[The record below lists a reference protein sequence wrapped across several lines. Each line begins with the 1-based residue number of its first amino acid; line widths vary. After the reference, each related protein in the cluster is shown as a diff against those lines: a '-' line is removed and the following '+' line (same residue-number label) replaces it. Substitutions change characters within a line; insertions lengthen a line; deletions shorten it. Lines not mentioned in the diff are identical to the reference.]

1 MRNMDGRRVPFDLSN
16 QLCDRLVI
24 GAREQLDTEIHV
36 TAIGRRALP
45 QGDEQAGKR
54 GPKDHLPGEPRVKLR
69 DPHIGNYLKS
79 ELLTE
84 DLNRLSSHL
93 WLLAKQDSSHISS
106 LTNQLVRG
114 RQIIITEKPELHL
127 VWYYDHVFVK
137 PIPKYLLS
145 HVFWEFYLL
154 SPRSPIE
161 ASLRGDLFEAAL
173 GFLRSYNYLIR
184 HRSDFALAM
193 RDDCR
198 LLPKNTKYASFISL
212 IRSFEAVDDVDVSPR
227 YKFGELRLSRLN
239 FWAKIFLFRF
249 TYHKTDGQYGAYF
262 ARFFGPI
269 LFVFAVLS
277 VLLSAMQVVLAAQT
291 LVEPDDGPWDVFTK
305 VSRWFSIFTILS
317 TAVVTSVLLLILLAM
332 LSREAVFA
340 LRTLYRK
347 GRPKKSQ
354 SKGSGHNHDA
364 ALGEG

>member
-1 MRNMDGRRVPFDLSN
+1 MRNMDSRSVPFDSSN

-24 GAREQLDTEIHV
+24 GIREQLNTETRV
-36 TAIGRRALP
+36 TAIERRKLP
-45 QGDEQAGKR
+45 R
-54 GPKDHLPGEPRVKLR
+54 GNGQVGERSSKDYLPGERRIQLC
-69 DPHIGNYLKS
+69 DPHISNYLKS

-84 DLNRLSSHL
+84 DLNRLSPRL
-93 WLLAKQDSSHISS
+93 WLVAKQDSSHISS

-127 VWYYDHVFVK
+127 VWYNDRVFIK

-145 HVFWEFYLL
+145 HAFWEFYLL
-154 SPRSPIE
+154 SPSSPIE
-161 ASLRGDLFEAAL
+161 ASVGGDLFKAAL

-193 RDDCR
+193 REDCR
-198 LLPKNTKYASFISL
+198 LLPKNTKYASFIRL
-212 IRSFEAVDDVDVSPR
+212 IQSFETVDDGAVSPR

-269 LFVFAVLS
+269 LFVFAVFS

-291 LVEPDDGPWDVFTK
+291 LVESDNGPWDVFTRM
-305 VSRWFSIFTILS
+305 SRVFSVFTILS
-317 TAVVTSVLLLILLAM
+317 AAVVILVLLLVLLAM

-340 LRTLYRK
+340 LRDLYRE
-347 GRPKKSQ
+347 GRSRKSQ
-354 SKGSGHNHDA
+354 SMGNSHHHEA
-364 ALGEG
+364 EAGER

>member
-1 MRNMDGRRVPFDLSN
+1 MDSQRVPFDSN
-16 QLCDRLVI
+16 YQLCDRLVI
-24 GAREQLDTEIHV
+24 GTREQPNTETRV
-36 TAIGRRALP
+36 TAIERRKFP
-45 QGDEQAGKR
+45 QGNGQVGGR
-54 GPKDHLPGEPRVKLR
+54 SSKDYLPGEPRIQLC
-69 DPHIGNYLKS
+69 DPHISNYLKS

-84 DLNRLSSHL
+84 DLNKLSPY
-93 WLLAKQDSSHISS
+93 LLLVAKQDSSHISS

-114 RQIIITEKPELHL
+114 RQITITEKPELHL
-127 VWYYDHVFVK
+127 VWYYDRVFIK

-145 HVFWEFYLL
+145 HAFWEFYLL
-154 SPRSPIE
+154 SPSSPIE
-161 ASLRGDLFEAAL
+161 ASLRGDLFKAAL

-198 LLPKNTKYASFISL
+198 LLPKNTKHASFIRL
-212 IRSFEAVDDVDVSPR
+212 IQSFETVDDGAVSPR

-249 TYHKTDGQYGAYF
+249 AYHKTDGQYGAYF

-269 LFVFAVLS
+269 LFGFAAFS

-291 LVEPDDGPWDVFTK
+291 LVESDNGPWDVFTR
-305 VSRWFSIFTILS
+305 VSRGFSVFTILS
-317 TAVVTSVLLLILLAM
+317 AAVIILVLLLILLAM

-340 LRTLYRK
+340 LRDLYRS
-347 GRPKKSQ
+347 KKSH
-354 SKGSGHNHDA
+354 SKGNSCNYEAGA
-364 ALGEG
+364 GVR